1 MSTTLPL
8 SPQEWIAF
16 NERHATPTFF
26 ASPAWSQAVCRVYP
40 HLKPSPMRVQLPGG
54 KSFIVPLLSAT
65 GRLMRWKQLIG
76 MPSGS
81 YTCFSGEDGGLPN
94 SEECA
99 QIIDA
104 LSQYADTLTV
114 VLWPLLPQD
123 KRREGRVTMHETG
136 LIDLREGAEPA
147 LARVSGISRRMAGQA
162 SRRGVTC
169 NHEAGSEAVDLYY
182 EMLEESAHRWGLPA
196 PTISKTLLAAAVE
209 LGGDDV
215 QIWIVRHGDNAIA
228 GGVILYG
235 SREMFFWSAAMRTEY
250 SALRPSNALN
260 FALIG
265 AAAQRGVDWYNLGSS
280 EGLPGVARFKRDLGA
295 QTSYYA
301 SIQVEKPSYRLFR
314 QARQFLK
321 APRLRR
327 PAAVR

>member
-1 MSTTLPL
+1 MSTPFPL
-8 SPQEWIAF
+8 SMQEWTEF
-16 NERHATPTFF
+16 NERHPAPTFF
-26 ASPAWSQAVCRVYP
+26 ASPAWSEAVCRIYP
-40 HLKPSPMRVQLPGG
+40 HMKPSPMRVEVAGG

-65 GRLMRWKQLIG
+65 GRLMRWKQFLG

-81 YTCFSGEDGGLPN
+81 YTCFLGEDGGLPN
-94 SEECA
+94 SDECS
-99 QIIDA
+99 QIIDK
-104 LSQYADTLTV
+104 LSRYADTLTI
-114 VLWPLLPQD
+114 VLWPLLPQC

-136 LIDLREGAEPA
+136 LIDLRQGAEQA
-147 LARVSGISRRMAGQA
+147 LARISGISRRMAGQA

-169 NHEAGSEAVDLYY
+169 RRESGGEAADLYY

-196 PTISKTLLAAAVE
+196 PTISKTLLRGALE
-209 LGGDDV
+209 LGGDDAQV
-215 QIWIVRHGDNAIA
+215 WIVRHADKAIA

-314 QARQFLK
+314 RARQFLK
-321 APRLRR
+321 APRPRR

>member
-1 MSTTLPL
+1 MH
-8 SPQEWIAF
+8 EWTDF
-16 NERHATPTFF
+16 NERHPAPTFF
-26 ASPAWSQAVCRVYP
+26 ASPAWTKAVCRAYP
-40 HLKPSPMRVQLPGG
+40 HLKPFPVRVEVGSG
-54 KSFIVPLLSAT
+54 KNFIVPLLSGT
-65 GRLMRWKQLIG
+65 GRLMRWKQLLG

-81 YTCFSGEDGGLPN
+81 YTCFTGEDGALPN
-94 SEECA
+94 SDECS
-99 QIIDA
+99 QIIDV
-104 LSQYADTLTV
+104 LSRYADTLTII
-114 VLWPLLPQD
+114 LWPLLPQC
-123 KRREGRVTMHETG
+123 KRGEGRITMHETG
-136 LIDLREGAEPA
+136 LIDLRQGAEQA
-147 LARVSGISRRMAGQA
+147 FARVSGISRRMAGQA

-169 NHEAGSEAVDLYY
+169 NPEAGVDATDLYY

-209 LGGDDV
+209 LGGDDA

-295 QTSYYA
+295 ETSYY
-301 SIQVEKPSYRLFR
+301 SRIEIEKPSYRLFKKVR
-314 QARQFLK
+314 KLLK
-321 APRLRR
+321 SPGL
-327 PAAVR
+327 PKPPAVR